1 MLDIQFIRD
10 NRDLVR
16 EKSQQKNVEV
26 DIDHLLGLD
35 DTRRSLITKVETLRQ
50 QRNSLSAQSEGN
62 KPTDDQ
68 ITEGRR
74 LKEEI
79 SSLESE
85 LQTVDRDFRSSMLQV
100 PNPIQDDVPVGADE
114 SANEVIKT
122 VGEVPKFEF
131 EIKDHLELGENL
143 GIIDVERGVKVS
155 GSRFYYLKGSAVQLE
170 FALVNWLI
178 AKYLAKGFTLV
189 SVPQLVKRELME
201 GTGFF
206 PADENEIY
214 KVNED
219 DDELYLIGT
228 SEVPL
233 AGLHAGEVLDS
244 LDEPKRY
251 LGFSTCFRR
260 EAGSY
265 GKDTRG
271 VFRVHQFDKL
281 EMYSYCRPEVS
292 RDEHEYLLGIEE
304 EILQD
309 LKLPYHVLNL
319 CSGDLGAPAAKK
331 YDCEAWIPSQARY
344 RELTSCSNT
353 TDFQARRLN
362 IRYRTSDGKTELAH
376 TLNGTAM
383 AYSRML
389 IAIME
394 NYQQADG
401 RVKVPEV
408 LLPFMSGKE
417 YL

>member
-10 NRDLVR
+10 NRELVQ
-16 EKSQQKNVEV
+16 EKSKQKNVDV
-26 DIDHLLGLD
+26 DIDRLLSLD
-35 DTRRSLITKVETLRQ
+35 DQRRALITKTETLRQ
-50 QRNSLSAQSEGN
+50 ERNALSSQSQGG
-62 KPTDDQ
+62 KPTEEQ
-68 ITEGRR
+68 INEGRR
-74 LKEEI
+74 LKDEI
-79 SSLESE
+79 SNLEAE
-85 LQTVDRDFRSSMLQV
+85 LGAVDKDFRDLMLRV
-100 PNPIQDDVPVGADE
+100 PNPVQDDVPVGADE
-114 SANEVIKT
+114 SANQVIKT
-122 VGEVPKFEF
+122 IGEQPQFAFEV
-131 EIKDHLELGENL
+131 KDHLELGEKL
-143 GIIDVERGVKVS
+143 GIIDVENGAKIS

-178 AKYLAKGFTLV
+178 SKYIAKGFTLV
-189 SVPQLVKRELME
+189 TVPQLVRREMME

-214 KVNED
+214 RVNAD
-219 DDELYLIGT
+219 DDDLYLIGT

-233 AGLHAGEVLDS
+233 AGLHAGEVMDV

-271 VFRVHQFDKL
+271 IFRVHQFDKL

-292 RDEHEYLLGIEE
+292 RDEHEYLLSIEE

-362 IRYRTSDGKTELAH
+362 IRYRTSDGKVEYAH

-394 NYQQADG
+394 NYQEQDG
-401 RVKVPEV
+401 RVRIPEV
-408 LLPFMSGKE
+408 LVPFMGGKE